1 MEKVGE
7 LSAVPFHAPP
17 HRPLPPPISPK
28 PPCILQPLVTLQE
41 KGRKGTPPDIC
52 LGHPFPLGS
61 IWREGQTE
69 ELVFIMTWC
78 RPHPGPFR
86 HLVAGMG
93 LPGQLRISEPCSP
106 SLNPQLTVS

>member
-1 MEKVGE
+1 MF
-7 LSAVPFHAPP
+7 PTQTPTPP
-17 HRPLPPPISPK
+17 RISM

-69 ELVFIMTWC
+69 ELVMFIMTWC
-78 RPHPGPFR
+78 RPHLGSFG

-106 SLNPQLTVS
+106 DLTP